1 MALDDDS
8 YGERTRA
15 PKQGG
20 SGCLYWTLGC
30 GAVGMIGVLL
40 CCGGIGILGVNMI
53 STEVELA
60 LRDNAQIREHLGE
73 LTSVRANLM
82 KTMTHAGDDLWVYD
96 LVGTKGKGELTA
108 HQTTNDAGDEVFHTA
123 TLRLSDGQT
132 IEINMQPNGVVAEP
146 AIPVDVENPVTP
158 PTDMP
163 NEAAAP
169 ATDPV
174 P

>member
-1 MALDDDS
+1 MALDDDA

-30 GAVGMIGVLL
+30 GAVGVIGVLL
-40 CCGGIGILGVNMI
+40 CCGGFAMLGLNMI
-53 STEVELA
+53 STEAEVA
-60 LRDNAQIREHLGE
+60 LRDNAEIREHLGE
-73 LTSVRANLM
+73 LTSVKMNM
-82 KTMTHAGDDLWVYD
+82 TKTMTHAGDDLWVYD

-108 HQTTNDAGDEVFHTA
+108 HQTTDGAGDEVFHTA

-132 IEINMQPNGVVAEP
+132 IEIDMKSKAAAEP
-146 AIPVDVENPVTP
+146 DIPFDAAEPVTP
-158 PTDMP
+158 PVTTPSDT
-163 NEAAAP
+163 ATP
-169 ATDPV
+169 ATDPA